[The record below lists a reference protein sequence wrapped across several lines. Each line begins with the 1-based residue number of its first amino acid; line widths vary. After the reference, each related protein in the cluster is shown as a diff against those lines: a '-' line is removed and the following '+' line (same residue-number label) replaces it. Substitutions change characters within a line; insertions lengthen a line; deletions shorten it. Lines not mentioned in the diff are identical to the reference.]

1 MACICFSPF
10 SFLKINNTAWTI
22 ASVAEACSCAHS
34 RRITS
39 FVYPCPIIDRMMFI
53 TSWSLFHC
61 SLESPHLSR
70 HGNYL
75 LGFFSCCEMLCVS
88 LPFHHIPLP
97 IVQPNIIFWPPLCFM
112 ITCKVSIKDKA
123 PRICPGLGVLFPI
136 VRKIDS
142 RLRASCAK

>member
-10 SFLKINNTAWTI
+10 SFLKINNTAGTI

-75 LGFFSCCEMLCVS
+75 LGFFSCCKMLCIS
-88 LPFHHIPLP
+88 LPFHHILLP
-97 IVQPNIIFWPPLCFM
+97 IFPVLFTVPPLFLSESGHSSGIQRNGTVFQWIPQDC
-112 ITCKVSIKDKA
+112 
-123 PRICPGLGVLFPI
+123 
-136 VRKIDS
+136 
-142 RLRASCAK
+142 RLKLK